1 MLDQYIQRF
10 HLHFH
15 FLPWWYCFAIV
26 SQMVDDTE
34 KLKKHLSMALDRIS
48 KGARVI
54 RPALKGGSSNCA
66 KNNAVEIDDGD
77 DDT

>member
-1 MLDQYIQRF
+1 
-10 HLHFH
+10 
-15 FLPWWYCFAIV
+15 
-26 SQMVDDTE
+26 MVDDTE

-54 RPALKGGSSNCA
+54 RPALKGGSSNGA